1 MEECSF
7 NYQGIQV
14 HYTLFIKDV
23 KNINLRVNNKG
34 NIIVSANSKVSR
46 AVIDK
51 FVQSK
56 AEWIFR
62 KLASFERVKELEI
75 DSDINNGK
83 SVYFLGNEYIIN
95 IIKSSFNRVE
105 ISDNKINIYT
115 NKPEDNKINKKI
127 YINWLTERSKT
138 KFENILDKVMIQ
150 VKDYNIQR
158 PEIYVRNMTTRWG
171 SCIPSKKKIGL
182 NLQLIKAD
190 ERCIEQVI
198 LHELIH
204 FIHPNHSKNF
214 YFILTQ
220 IMPDWKDRKNDLD
233 TKFKDGI

>member
-1 MEECSF
+1 
-7 NYQGIQV
+7 
-14 HYTLFIKDV
+14 
-23 KNINLRVNNKG
+23 
-34 NIIVSANSKVSR
+34 
-46 AVIDK
+46 
-51 FVQSK
+51 
-56 AEWIFR
+56 
-62 KLASFERVKELEI
+62 
-75 DSDINNGK
+75 
-83 SVYFLGNEYIIN
+83 
-95 IIKSSFNRVE
+95 
-105 ISDNKINIYT
+105 
-115 NKPEDNKINKKI
+115 
-127 YINWLTERSKT
+127 
-138 KFENILDKVMIQ
+138 MIQ
-150 VKDYNIQR
+150 VKDYNIER

-171 SCIPSKKKIGL
+171 SCIPSKKRIGL